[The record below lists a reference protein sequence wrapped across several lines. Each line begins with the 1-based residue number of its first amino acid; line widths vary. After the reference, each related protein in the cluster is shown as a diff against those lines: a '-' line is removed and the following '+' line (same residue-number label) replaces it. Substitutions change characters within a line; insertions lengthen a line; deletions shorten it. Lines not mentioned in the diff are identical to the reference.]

1 MISVENGIKLAKD
14 ILEFGNL
21 ELLAVEAAD
30 ILTRYN
36 NNIPLSTKER
46 FIIGLAY
53 SEFYTED
60 TSDAGYYRAEIKR
73 QNFLKALGINGFEFV
88 QKLESLL

>member
-1 MISVENGIKLAKD
+1 MISVENGMKLTKE

-21 ELLAVEAAD
+21 EFLAVEAAE
-30 ILTRYN
+30 ILKKHN
-36 NNIPLSTKER
+36 DNIPLSTKER
-46 FIIGLAY
+46 FVLGLVY

-73 QNFLKALGINGFEFV
+73 QNFLKALNINGGDFV
-88 QKLESLL
+88 QQVEKLL